1 MLLTAVLP
9 WTCFLGPLSRPCC
22 SYGEDS
28 LDVTKV
34 RALTSFDFIA
44 SNYKAL
50 VQRYALDLS
59 EAFPEKKVE
68 AQGVFATPATSHCLP
83 TAAKESHQAADQG
96 NCGPC
101 QQRSHLGTPEAR
113 HVRTG
118 EDAVADVIAGKER
131 LWLIS

>member
-1 MLLTAVLP
+1 VFA
-9 WTCFLGPLSRPCC
+9 

-59 EAFPEKKVE
+59 QAFPEKKVVWYLWMTH
-68 AQGVFATPATSHCLP
+68 QWLTSANQQLQKKAMKQQVKAIADPENNDP
-83 TAAKESHQAADQG
+83 T
-96 NCGPC
+96 
-101 QQRSHLGTPEAR
+101 LAR
-113 HVRTG
+113 LRPDT
-118 EDAVADVIAGKER
+118 
-131 LWLIS
+131 